1 MQTAWP
7 ASTRPPCVINT
18 PRPALFKRTR
28 PRTGHKM
35 PAHAALGDDCA
46 RFELRENLVTHLK
59 ALPCPE
65 VPCEPWPGLSSA
77 SSSRPLPPPHVAPI
91 ALGDPVALDEAARGL
106 AAAWRALGQACAE
119 GRPLATPDPWLAPL
133 CQPAALDGPEAV
145 RVVDTLLLAS
155 KGTPDGAPR
164 PPSQQELAFTLLRTL
179 PFFDRWLAAA
189 CFPGHSRLY
198 ELELARHV
206 MRRLGSRASLD
217 QCALEL
223 SGWRRRGLYYPL
235 LLAAASLP
243 TLQQWLPP
251 ELEHEPPARGLAALL
266 AALASPALEGPDL
279 DSHVADFARSQ
290 AGPAHHASARH
301 IASSLDRVAAVMR
314 VKSDAAH
321 RNDHALSGC
330 LDRLRQ
336 LTGNLTDPVD
346 IWARAK
352 TELERALPPS
362 ALQAPAKGK
371 AAW

>member
-1 MQTAWP
+1 
-7 ASTRPPCVINT
+7 
-18 PRPALFKRTR
+18 
-28 PRTGHKM
+28 
-35 PAHAALGDDCA
+35 
-46 RFELRENLVTHLK
+46 
-59 ALPCPE
+59 
-65 VPCEPWPGLSSA
+65 
-77 SSSRPLPPPHVAPI
+77 
-91 ALGDPVALDEAARGL
+91 VALDEAARGL

-179 PFFDRWLAAA
+179 PFFDRGLAAA

-235 LLAAASLP
+235 LLAASSLP
-243 TLQQWLPP
+243 TVQQWLPP

-336 LTGNLTDPVD
+336 LTSNLTDPVD